1 MPMPA
6 SRRYIHQPS
15 VPFPIPRP
23 AAVILASVLVALS
36 LAGASPLHPSTTSI
50 SPLQHS
56 ASAAQSDSSHSTGK
70 KKTGSRSK
78 STKSSKSSK
87 SSSSADADH
96 VTPHHT
102 PPAPAFTVTP
112 LPNSIL
118 PAKRVVVYYGNP
130 LSKRMGVLGE
140 YPQPEMLA
148 KLQQEVKAFAQ
159 ADPSKP
165 VQPGLHLIVSVAQGA
180 PGRGN
185 TYRLRMRDSL
195 IDYWCKLAESKGYLM
210 FLDVQVG
217 HSTVQSELQPL
228 IPYLK
233 RPYVHL
239 ALDPEFSM
247 HHGVDGVVPGR
258 KIGVMDAEEVNYA
271 IRTLADLV
279 RQNHLSPKILVVHR
293 FTQKML
299 TNYRDIRPVPEVQVV
314 INMDGFGPPWLKRDS
329 YEAYERM
336 QPVQFTGF
344 KLFYKNDHPMLTAAQ
359 VVKMDPAPVFITF
372 Q

>member
-1 MPMPA
+1 MYGNMGRA
-6 SRRYIHQPS
+6 KHYIHQPS
-15 VPFPIPRP
+15 IPFSIPRP
-23 AAVILASVLVALS
+23 AAVILVSVLAPALAAFS
-36 LAGASPLHPSTTSI
+36 LAGTSPTSPT
-50 SPLQHS
+50 SAFQQHS
-56 ASAAQSDSSHSTGK
+56 ATAAQSDSSHSSGK
-70 KKTGSRSK
+70 KKTKSK
-78 STKSSKSSK
+78 STKSGKSSPT
-87 SSSSADADH
+87 ADADH

-118 PAKRVVVYYGNP
+118 PGKRVVVYYGNP

-140 YPQPEMLA
+140 YPQAEMLA
-148 KLQQEVKAFAQ
+148 KLQQEVKAFAA

-247 HHGVDGVVPGR
+247 HHAVEGIVPGK
-258 KIGVMDAEEVNYA
+258 KIGVMDAEEINYA

-279 RQNHLSPKILVVHR
+279 KQNHLSPKILVVHR

-344 KLFYKNDHPMLTAAQ
+344 KLFYKNDHPMLTPAQ
-359 VVKMDPAPVFITF
+359 IVKLDPAPVFITF